1 MFGGASLYARAVVIG
16 IVLAAAACTDPSEE
30 SPPETT
36 LPDAESPQVT
46 TARADAI
53 AAWTRDEK
61 PETTAALVHAY
72 YPEWKPRDADARPH
86 DRYSTLVPM
95 GLDPE
100 TSLHVT
106 TKRDGLELK
115 LQDYTFLLTSTDT
128 RAGAIEHHGAA
139 AFTSRRRMWMPAG
152 EWQQHGDAWLT
163 QRVEEYEVRE
173 VGEGVWTS
181 RVRIALPD
189 GAWQVQQGEGFIE
202 LGPVGKPAVLRLH
215 EPEARDARGARR
227 TGTLRVDDVFAV
239 HDHLDATYEVDLA
252 GLEGPVVVDPSVV
265 IAFRLG
271 DSFSSMTATLAPN
284 GSVFLAGGLK
294 TRWNIDNPMN
304 PYAEFYASDEVW
316 TYRPDSANGNRAA
329 RQNWADSSHG
339 ATWLQTAAVLLTTNI
354 YNGELANQAQMYATS
369 NSGYLAKTPWY
380 AQDGKPRMYPTSTL
394 LANGNVLV
402 AGGWFGYVDNFL
414 NGASQLY
421 DKATGTWIA
430 TGSLLQGR
438 AQHTAT
444 LLPNGK
450 VLVTGGFITDHTQG
464 STATAELYDP
474 QTGTWTATGSM
485 TTARALHSATL
496 LPNGMV
502 LVVGGRAATWVGWWD
517 KTLKTAELYNPAT
530 GTWTATSSMGWMRE
544 NHTATLLPNGKVAIL
559 GGLIEYSTGGG
570 TLDTHINGSVTNP
583 VAEVYDPATATW
595 TTIQSTAPFAGEQA
609 TTLLPSGQLLIS
621 GGNPKLGN
629 VNEVSKA
636 LLAFDL
642 QIGTWTQAANVGQ
655 ARSYNAS
662 TLLPDGTVLTSGGL
676 GTGGISINK
685 SETYNPATNTW
696 TASLDLGTARSC
708 HTQTLLPNG
717 KVLVA
722 GGTAVNSSGLA
733 SAELYN
739 PVNRA
744 WSATG
749 SMAQAHTCHQ
759 ATLLPNG
766 KVMVTGGGSVELYDF
781 TTGTW
786 SSTGALATAR
796 NWHSAT
802 LLSNGKVLVAGGYN
816 TSGTPI
822 ASAELWD
829 PATGVWTSAGT
840 LTTARALHT
849 ATVTA
854 DGTVVFAGGVGTSG
868 AAVASIEQYTGAFV
882 FVGNLVSARANHTA
896 TLLPGG
902 EVVLTG
908 GVGAGGSQLN
918 TVESFDFQN
927 KRGVALASMAS
938 AHAIHTATL
947 LTNGKLLITSGV
959 TAGGAVTNAVELYD
973 DTGGAPASKTPT
985 ISTLET
991 PNAIEPGPLTVT
1003 GTGFFGRGG
1012 SGGTRRTSATD
1023 YPLVALQLLGGG
1035 QRVWLPQSSWTPT
1048 TANVTVP
1055 SLPVGYYF
1063 LWVFVEGIPA
1073 SKIVALGEVPVAT
1086 AQDVSVVEDTPK
1098 AITLGGTTTAGNITY
1113 LNLTQPA
1120 HGTLSGTMPNL
1131 TYTPAA
1137 NYSGPDSFTF
1147 KVSNGYRVSLPA
1159 TISLTVTPVNDAPI
1173 ADAQSVTTAED
1184 TPVSITLTG
1193 SDIDSTI
1200 TYAIATPPA
1209 HGTLSGTAPNLTYTP
1224 AANYAGSDSF
1234 VFQVSDGALTATATV
1249 TLTVTPVN
1257 DLPTADAQSVTTAED
1272 TPVSFVLTGSDIESA
1287 LAYTVITPPTH
1298 GTLSGTAP
1306 NLTYTPAANYFGGD
1320 SLVFRVSDGTATA
1333 TATVT
1338 ITVTPVNDMPIA
1350 NALAV
1355 SVAEDGTLAIVL
1367 TGSDVDSPITF
1378 ALASTVAHGTLTG
1391 TAPNLVYTP
1400 AANYF
1405 GPDAFTFTVSD
1416 GALTSAPATVA
1427 ITVTSVNDA
1436 PIANAQTRTVFETT
1450 PAVFLLTGS
1459 DLENSALTYAIVT
1472 QPAHGAL
1479 TGTPPNVTYT
1489 AAAGYSGADAFSFK
1503 VNDGGLDSAPATVSL
1518 TVVNAPV
1525 ATAQNVT
1532 LVEDTPRT
1540 ITLSATDADGG
1551 TLAYAIATPPA
1562 HGTLAGTPPNVTYT
1576 PAANY
1581 YGPDSF
1587 TFTASDGTYASAAAT
1602 VGLTIAPVNDAPVAV
1617 SEAMWLWEDH
1627 VGTFTLSASDADG
1640 DPLTYTLLTQ
1650 PERGTLSGTPP
1661 NLTYTPEPEF
1671 YGNLKFTFKVND
1683 GSVDSAI
1690 ATVNLYVQ
1698 IVYDPP
1704 VATAQSFTVLE
1715 DTEATLRFQATTIE
1729 PGAYLYA
1736 DIVSWPTN
1744 GGWINWGNEPMEI
1757 IYYPPPEFQGTD
1769 TFEYVIRDLD
1779 GNTATPVMTATV
1791 TVVPVNDVPVADA
1804 QSLTVTEDTPR
1815 SITLTA
1821 TDVESTNLT
1830 YAVITE
1836 PTHGT
1841 LTGTPPDLTYTPAAN
1856 YAGPDSFTFGA
1867 DDGEAIGT
1875 ATITLTVTPV
1885 EDAPTAIAQTLVVGP
1900 NTPRSVV
1907 LTGSDPENRP
1917 LTYTVLTQPLHGTLT
1932 GTAPNLTYTPANGFA
1947 GEDAFTFKVRD
1958 GFYDSAPATIT
1969 LAVTANTQ
1977 PVATAQSLS
1986 TPEDTAVA
1994 VVLAGTDAEGST
2006 LAYAVVTPPAHGTLS
2021 GTAPNLT
2028 YTPAADY
2035 NGSDSFTFKVNDG
2048 TLHSA
2053 EATIGLTVTPVND
2066 APTATARSATTA
2078 EDIAVA
2084 VTLAGTDDEGAALAF
2099 TVVTLPAH
2107 GTLSGTAPDLTY
2119 TPAADY
2125 HGPDSFTFQ
2134 VNDGT
2139 FDSAVGTV
2147 SLTVTP
2153 VNDAP
2158 VAVAQTL
2165 MTTEDTP
2172 LAMTLGGT
2180 DIENQALTASIAVQP
2195 AHGTVTGSGQSFTYT
2210 PATNYAG
2217 ADSFMFTVNDGG
2229 LDSVPVTVTLTVTPV
2244 NDAPTATAATVT
2256 TDEDTAIA
2264 IELTATDVDGPT
2276 LAFTVVT
2283 QPAHGTLSGTA
2294 PNVTYTPAADYHG
2307 SDAFTFR
2314 ANDGTL
2320 DSADATITLS
2330 VTSVN
2335 DAPVAIAQTKAVVP
2349 GEPTELTLT
2358 GTDVEDDALTFAI
2371 VDAPAVGTLIGT
2383 PPNLTYTAPIGHRG
2397 VETLTFTVSD
2407 GALTSAPASVT
2418 LRVSNGPPVVAANA
2432 STLVPLEGEDV
2443 MFAATAEDPGG
2454 DTLTYAWDFGDGAT
2468 STELSPTHAYA
2479 NEGTYTATLSV
2490 TDGFET
2496 TTASLELVVANA
2508 APVVVPFD
2516 VPAMGEEAKSMA
2528 FHAGATDRGTADVLT
2543 FSWSFGDNT
2552 AAVTGAD
2559 ATHVYADNGTYT
2571 VTLSVSDGTTGVT
2584 ESREVEIRNLPP
2596 QIDEVAAQEVDAG
2609 MPLELTLTATDVAGD
2624 ADPITFSFVEGPGEV
2639 SADGVYTW
2647 TPTNADAGEHAIKV
2661 RATDDDG
2668 GVGEVVV
2675 LVTVTS
2681 TEEGGGCCS
2690 TGSSSSSGSAVLALF
2705 VAALLRRSRARS

>member
-1 MFGGASLYARAVVIG
+1 MFGGVTSYVRAWTALVIG
-16 IVLAAAACTDPSEE
+16 IALTAAACSEPTEAPSSE
-30 SPPETT
+30 PT
-36 LPDAESPQVT
+36 LPDAEPEHI
-46 TARADAI
+46 TAQRAEAV
-53 AAWTRDEK
+53 AAWTRNEK

-86 DRYSTLVPM
+86 DRYATLVPL

-106 TKRDGLELK
+106 TKSDGLEIK
-115 LQDYTFLLTSTDT
+115 LYDYTFQLSSRDT
-128 RAGAIEHHGAA
+128 RAGAIEHHDAA

-152 EWQQHGDAWLT
+152 AWQKRGDAWLAT
-163 QRVEEYEVRE
+163 RLEEYEVRE
-173 VGEGVWTS
+173 TGEGVWTS
-181 RVRIALPD
+181 RVRIALPA
-189 GAWQVQQGEGFIE
+189 GAWQVQQGEGFID

-239 HDHLDATYEVDLA
+239 HDHLDATYEVDLT
-252 GLEGPVVVDPSVV
+252 GLEGPVVVDPSVT
-265 IAFRLG
+265 IAFEL
-271 DSFSSMTATLAPN
+271 DSFSSTTATLAPN
-284 GSVFLAGGLK
+284 GSVFLAGGYK
-294 TRWNIDNPMN
+294 TRWNNSNPSN
-304 PYAEFYASDEVW
+304 PYAEFYSTDEVW
-316 TYRPDSANGNRAA
+316 TYRPDSADGNMVA
-329 RQNWADSSHG
+329 RMNTPDGSHG
-339 ATWLQTAAVLLTTNI
+339 ATWLQTAGVLLTINS
-354 YNGELANQAQMYATS
+354 YGGELASQAQMYPTYHT
-369 NSGYLAKTPWY
+369 GYLARTPSY
-380 AQDGKPRMYPTSTL
+380 AQNGAPRVYGTSTL

-402 AGGWFGYVDNFL
+402 AGGWFGFGAL
-414 NGASQLY
+414 FMNGASQLY
-421 DKATGTWIA
+421 DKTTGTWTA
-430 TGSLLQGR
+430 TGSMLQGR

-474 QTGTWTATGSM
+474 QTGTWSATGSM
-485 TTARALHSATL
+485 TTARAMHSATL

-530 GTWTATSSMGWMRE
+530 GTWTATSSMGWIRE

-559 GGLIEYSTGGG
+559 GGLIEYATGGG

-629 VNEVSKA
+629 VNDVSKA

-642 QIGTWTQAANVGQ
+642 QIGTWAPAANINQ
-655 ARSYNAS
+655 ARSYIAT
-662 TLLPDGTVLTSGGL
+662 TLLPDGTVLASGGVGTSG
-676 GTGGISINK
+676 TPVTK

-696 TASLDLGTARSC
+696 TSAGDLGTAREC

-722 GGTAVNSSGLA
+722 GGKTINGIGLA

-739 PVNRA
+739 PVSRA

-749 SMAQAHTCHQ
+749 SMTFSHVCHQ
-759 ATLLPNG
+759 ATLLPTG
-766 KVMVTGGGSVELYDF
+766 KVMVTGDNAVEIYDPATGSWS
-781 TTGTW
+781 TTG
-786 SSTGALATAR
+786 SLATTR

-802 LLSNGKVLVAGGYN
+802 LLANGKVLVAGGY
-816 TSGTPI
+816 TSGTPT

-840 LTTARALHT
+840 LTTARARHT
-849 ATVTA
+849 ATVTG
-854 DGTVVFAGGVGTSG
+854 DGSVVFAGGIGASG
-868 AAVASIEQYTGAFV
+868 APIASIEAYTGSFA
-882 FVGNLVSARANHTA
+882 FVGNLASARSDHTA

-918 TVESFDFQN
+918 SVESFDVQN
-927 KRGVALASMAS
+927 KRGVALAPMAS

-947 LTNGKLLITSGV
+947 LANGKLLITSGI

-973 DTGGAPASKTPT
+973 DTGGAPASKTPA

-991 PNAIEPGPLTVT
+991 PNAVEPGPLTVT

-1023 YPLVALQLLGGG
+1023 YPLVALQPLGGG
-1035 QRVWLPQSSWTPT
+1035 QRVWLPQSSWTAT
-1048 TANVTVP
+1048 TVNATVP

-1063 LWVFVEGIPA
+1063 LWVFVEGIPT

-1086 AQDVSVVEDTPK
+1086 AQNVSVVEDTPK
-1098 AITLGGTTTAGNITY
+1098 AITLSGTTTAGNITY

-1159 TISLTVTPVNDAPI
+1159 TISLTVTPVNDAPV
-1173 ADAQSVTTAED
+1173 ADAQSVPTAED

-1234 VFQVSDGALTATATV
+1234 VFAVSDGALTTNATV

-1257 DLPTADAQSVTTAED
+1257 DLPTANAQSVTTAED
-1272 TPVSFVLTGSDIESA
+1272 TPVSFVLTGSDIESP

-1306 NLTYTPAANYFGGD
+1306 NLMYTPAANFFGSD
-1320 SLVFRVSDGTATA
+1320 SLVFRVSDGTATS

-1338 ITVTPVNDMPIA
+1338 IAVTPVNDLPIA

-1355 SVAEDGTLAIVL
+1355 SVAEDGTLAILL
-1367 TGSDVDSPITF
+1367 TGSDLESPITF

-1391 TAPNLVYTP
+1391 SAPNLTYTP

-1405 GPDAFTFTVSD
+1405 GPEAFTFTVSD

-1450 PAVFLLTGS
+1450 PAVFVLTGS
-1459 DLENSALTYAIVT
+1459 DLENSALTYAIAT

-1489 AAAGYSGADAFSFK
+1489 AVAGYSGADAFSFK
-1503 VNDGGLDSAPATVSL
+1503 VNDGGLDSAPATVAL

-1525 ATAQNVT
+1525 ATAQNIT
-1532 LVEDTPRT
+1532 LVEDTPRA

-1551 TLAYAIATPPA
+1551 TLAYTIVTPPA

-1587 TFTASDGTYASAAAT
+1587 TFTASDGTYASTAAT
-1602 VGLTIAPVNDAPVAV
+1602 VGLTITPSNDAPVAV

-1650 PERGTLSGTPP
+1650 PARGTLSGTPP
-1661 NLTYTPEPEF
+1661 NLTYTPDPEF
-1671 YGNLKFTFKVND
+1671 YGNLTFTFKVND

-1690 ATVNLYVQ
+1690 ATVSLYVQ

-1715 DTEATLRFQATTIE
+1715 DTETTLRFQATTIE
-1729 PGAYLYA
+1729 PGAYLFA
-1736 DIVSWPTN
+1736 DIVSWPTT
-1744 GGWINWGNEPMEI
+1744 GSWVYWGNEPMEM

-1769 TFEYVIRDLD
+1769 TFEYVIRDVD

-1791 TVVPVNDVPVADA
+1791 TVVPVNDVPDADA
-1804 QSLTVTEDTPR
+1804 QSITVTEDTPR
-1815 SITLTA
+1815 TLTLTA

-1830 YAVITE
+1830 YAVSV
-1836 PTHGT
+1836 PPAHGT
-1841 LTGTPPDLTYTPAAN
+1841 LTGTPPNLTYTPAAN

-1867 DDGEAIGT
+1867 DDGEATGT

-1885 EDAPTAIAQTLVVGP
+1885 EDAPTAIAQTLVVAP

-1917 LTYTVLTQPLHGTLT
+1917 LTYTVLTPPLHGTLT
-1932 GTAPNLTYTPANGFA
+1932 GTAPNLTYTPANGYA
-1947 GEDAFTFKVRD
+1947 GEDAFTFRVRD
-1958 GFYDSAPATIT
+1958 GIFDSALATIT
-1969 LAVTANTQ
+1969 LVVTANTQ
-1977 PVATAQSLS
+1977 PVATAQSL
-1986 TPEDTAVA
+1986 TTAEDTAVA

-2028 YTPAADY
+2028 YTPGANY
-2035 NGSDSFTFKVNDG
+2035 SGPDSFTFKVNDG
-2048 TLHSA
+2048 TLDSA
-2053 EATIGLTVTPVND
+2053 EATVALTVTPVND
-2066 APTATARSATTA
+2066 PPSAIARTATPA
-2078 EDIAVA
+2078 EDVAVA
-2084 VTLAGTDDEGAALAF
+2084 VTLTGTDDEGAALAF
-2099 TVVTLPAH
+2099 TVVTPPAH
-2107 GTLSGTAPDLTY
+2107 GTLSGTAPNLTY

-2125 HGPDSFTFQ
+2125 HGPDSFSFT

-2139 FDSAVGTV
+2139 FDSAPATV

-2158 VAVAQTL
+2158 AAVAQDL
-2165 MTTEDTP
+2165 MTAEDTP

-2180 DIENQALTASIAVQP
+2180 DIENAALTASIAVQP

-2210 PATNYAG
+2210 PAANFAG
-2217 ADSFMFTVNDGG
+2217 ADTFMFRVNDGG
-2229 LDSVPVTVTLTVTPV
+2229 LDSAPVMVTLTVTPV
-2244 NDAPTATAATVT
+2244 NDAPTATAATIT
-2256 TDEDTAIA
+2256 TDEDTAHA
-2264 IELTATDVDGPT
+2264 IELAATDVDGPA

-2294 PNVTYTPAADYHG
+2294 PNLTYTPAANYHG
-2307 SDAFTFR
+2307 SDTFTFR
-2314 ANDGTL
+2314 ASDGTL
-2320 DSADATITLS
+2320 DSANATITLS

-2335 DAPVAIAQTKAVVP
+2335 DAPVALAQTKAAVP
-2349 GEPTELTLT
+2349 GEGTELTLT
-2358 GTDVEDDALTFAI
+2358 GTDVDEDSLTFAL
-2371 VDAPAVGTLIGT
+2371 VDEPAVGTLTGT

-2397 VETLTFTVSD
+2397 IETLTFTVSD
-2407 GALTSAPASVT
+2407 GTLTSAPATVT
-2418 LRVSNGPPVVAANA
+2418 LRVSNGPPVVAASA

-2443 MFAATAEDPGG
+2443 LFTATAEDPGG
-2454 DTLTYAWDFGDGAT
+2454 DTLTYTWDFGDGQT
-2468 STELSPTHAYA
+2468 STVLSPTHAYA

-2490 TDGFET
+2490 TDGFDT

-2516 VPAMGEEAKSMA
+2516 VPAMGEEAKQLA
-2528 FHAGATDRGTADVLT
+2528 FHAGATDEGTSDVLT

-2559 ATHVYADNGTYT
+2559 ATHVYADNGSYT
-2571 VTLSVSDGTTGVT
+2571 VTLTVFDGTTTVT
-2584 ESREVEIRNLPP
+2584 ETRQVEIRNLPP
-2596 QIDEVAAQEVDAG
+2596 QIDEVEARAVDAHSL
-2609 MPLELTLTATDVAGD
+2609 LELTLTATDIAGD
-2624 ADPITFSFVEGPGEV
+2624 ADPITFSLVEGPGEV
-2639 SADGVYTW
+2639 SADGAYTW

-2668 GVGEVVV
+2668 GAGDVVF
-2675 LVTVTS
+2675 LVSVVATD
-2681 TEEGGGCCS
+2681 EGGGCCS
-2690 TGSSSSSGSAVLALF
+2690 TSSSPSGGSAALALL
-2705 VAALLRRSRARS
+2705 VAALLRRRRRT